1 MRETSEK
8 FNLPTL
14 PGLPKCIRSQA
25 LVGGPSHSD
34 RQDGPMTGQCGQA
47 RALVKASQEP
57 ASALGSKTKD
67 TCGLNSTGSLAS
79 AALTRSL
86 ASRLHPVTGSTGWIL
101 YATTWKL
108 LATPSGRLLP
118 VQQAQARR
126 TSVKGCTGLQT
137 LHPDGLDKIFTLRGW
152 PTPTAR
158 VGKDVP
164 YMQALRQ
171 DGKPRLDQVSTVVL
185 AHFGMLRV
193 GSQLLDT
200 IPGMEG
206 LSHAL
211 SRTRLNPDFCRWLMG
226 YPATWSNCA
235 AMATLSAS
243 PRRKR
248 S

>member
-25 LVGGPSHSD
+25 LEGGPSPCD
-34 RQDGPMTGQCGQA
+34 KQDGPMTGQYGQA

-67 TCGLNSTGSLAS
+67 TSGRSSTASLAS
-79 AALTRSL
+79 ANLSRSL
-86 ASRLHPVTGSTGWIL
+86 ASRLRPVTGSTGWIL
-101 YATTWKL
+101 YAVTWKDQI
-108 LATPSGRLLP
+108 TPSGRLLP
-118 VQQAQARR
+118 VQQARARR
-126 TSVKGCTGLQT
+126 TSVKGSTGLQT
-137 LHPDGLDKIFTLRGW
+137 LHPDGLDKIFVLRGW

-158 VGKDVP
+158 MGKDVP
-164 YMQALRQ
+164 YMQGLRQ
-171 DGKPRLDQVSTVVL
+171 DGKPRLDQVSTVVF
-185 AHFGMLRV
+185 AHFGMMRV
-193 GSQLLDT
+193 GSRLLDPT
-200 IPGMEG
+200 PGMED
-206 LSHAL
+206 L
-211 SRTRLNPDFCRWLMG
+211 SRIRLNPDFCRWLMG